1 MIAPA
6 AGNWE
11 PIFRQAYSEARQFF
25 QGKSITDP
33 TQAGQALLSQV
44 TDIDVALLSGVASES
59 VRKDA
64 CRLAKQLITN
74 FEEERLWHLIC
85 TVWIEL
91 LVYAAFNSKA
101 ITHVRQLGDGGEA
114 LTVVWLLMNH
124 LGLGNNFSEAP
135 APQ

>member
-1 MIAPA
+1 MIALA
-6 AGNWE
+6 ASNWE

-25 QGKSITDP
+25 QGQSITDP

-44 TDIDVALLSGVASES
+44 TDIDLALLSGGVSES
-59 VRKDA
+59 VWKDA

-74 FEEERLWHLIC
+74 FEEERRWHLIF
-85 TVWIEL
+85 TVCIEL
-91 LVYAAFNSKA
+91 LVHAAF
-101 ITHVRQLGDGGEA
+101 VRQLGDGGEA

-124 LGLGNNFSEAP
+124 LGLGNIFSEAP